1 MSDSTLASVTQ
12 QWPVIGHEW
21 AIEHLDRALRH
32 NRMRHAYLITGPG
45 HIGKTTL
52 ARAFAAALVCTGE
65 HAPCGECR
73 ACRLI
78 AHSNHPDLTIIDSG
92 EKGSVLKIEQ
102 VRELQQVLSL
112 RPYEARYRV
121 AILRRFHEANPAAA
135 NALLK
140 TLEEPARD
148 VVLILTADSTDALL
162 PTILSRCQ
170 PIQLRPLPLH
180 TVRDALIEKYEASPE
195 QAEMLARLSGG
206 RIGWAITALRDPAEL
221 EQRQQAVDVLEQA
234 LQGKR
239 RDRFKLVEGLPGEK
253 GALLPV
259 LDVWQGYW
267 RDILLLASGSQ
278 TPITN
283 YDHAE
288 RLSALAKAVGT
299 GAAHH
304 ALEATCRTMIAL
316 GQNVNTRLALE
327 VLMLDYPTL

>member
-1 MSDSTLASVTQ
+1 MSDSTVASVTP

-52 ARAFAAALVCTGE
+52 ARAFASALVCTGD

-78 AHSNHPDLTIIDSG
+78 AHGSHPDLTIIDSG

-170 PIQLRPLPLH
+170 PIQLRPLPLQ
-180 TVRDALIEKYEASPE
+180 TVHEALVTKYGAAPE
-195 QAEMLARLSGG
+195 QADKLARLSGG
-206 RIGWAITALRDPAEL
+206 RIGWAITALQDPAEL
-221 EQRQQAVDVLEQA
+221 EQRHQAVELLEQA

-239 RDRFKLVEGLPGEK
+239 RDRFKLVEALPVDK
-253 GALLPV
+253 GALLPL

-267 RDILLLASGSQ
+267 RDVLLLANGSQ
-278 TPITN
+278 APITN

-288 RLSALAKAVGT
+288 RLDTLAKTVGPE
-299 GAAHH
+299 AAHR
-304 ALEATCRTMIAL
+304 ALDATCRTVVAL
-316 GQNVNTRLALE
+316 GQNGNVRLALE

>member
-1 MSDSTLASVTQ
+1 MSNSTMASVTQ
-12 QWPVIGHEW
+12 YWPVIGHEW

-78 AHSNHPDLTIIDSG
+78 AHSSHPDLTIIDSG

-102 VRELQQVLSL
+102 VRDLQQVLSL

-140 TLEEPARD
+140 TLEEPTRD
-148 VVLILTADSTDALL
+148 VVIILTAESTDALL
-162 PTILSRCQ
+162 PTIVSRCQ
-170 PIQLRPLPLH
+170 PIQLRPLPLQ
-180 TVRDALIEKYEASPE
+180 TVRDALVERYDAPPE

-206 RIGWAITALRDPAEL
+206 RIGWAIAALQAPEEL
-221 EQRQQAVDVLEQA
+221 ELRQQAVVLLEQA

-239 RDRFKLVEGLPGEK
+239 RERFKLVEGMPGDK
-253 GALLPV
+253 GALLPL

-267 RDILLLASGSQ
+267 RDALLLASGSQ
-278 TPITN
+278 APITN

-288 RLSALAKAVGT
+288 QLSALAQAIGT
-299 GAAHH
+299 AAAHH
-304 ALEATCRTMIAL
+304 ALDATCRTIVAL
-316 GQNVNTRLALE
+316 GKNANARLALE
-327 VLMLDYPTL
+327 VLMLDYPTP

>member
-1 MSDSTLASVTQ
+1 MSDSTLASVRQ

-21 AIEHLDRALRH
+21 AIEHLDRALKH

-52 ARAFAAALVCTGE
+52 ARSFASALVCTGE
-65 HAPCGECR
+65 NAPCGECR

-78 AHSNHPDLTIIDSG
+78 ARGSHPDLTIIDSG

-140 TLEEPARD
+140 TLEEPTRD
-148 VVLILTADSTDALL
+148 VVIILTADSADALL
-162 PTILSRCQ
+162 PTIISRCQ
-170 PIQLRPLPLH
+170 PIHLRPLPLQ
-180 TVRDALIEKYEASPE
+180 TVRDALLDQYGATPE

-206 RIGWAITALRDPAEL
+206 RIGWAIAALQDPAEM
-221 EQRQQAVDVLEQA
+221 EMRQQAVEWLEQA

-239 RDRFKLVEGLPGEK
+239 RERFKLVEALPGDK
-253 GALLPV
+253 GELLPL

-267 RDILLLASGSQ
+267 RDVLLLANGSSA
-278 TPITN
+278 PITN

-288 RLSALAKAVGT
+288 RLSVLAKAVGPD
-299 GAAHH
+299 AAYQ
-304 ALEATCRTMIAL
+304 ALDATCRTIVAL
-316 GQNVNTRLALE
+316 GQNGNTRLALE